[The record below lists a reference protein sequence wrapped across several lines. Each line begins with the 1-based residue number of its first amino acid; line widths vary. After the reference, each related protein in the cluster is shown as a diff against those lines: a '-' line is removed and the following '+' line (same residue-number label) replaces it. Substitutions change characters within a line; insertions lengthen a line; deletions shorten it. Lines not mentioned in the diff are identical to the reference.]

1 MIWTFI
7 QMSSLL
13 ARDLACPDGLEEVLE
28 NLTREVLRRQPEDI
42 LGFAALYFEKLL
54 QKRGQDSKS

>member
-1 MIWTFI
+1 
-7 QMSSLL
+7 MSSLL